1 MLYKVGHKMNATFN
15 DVKLTDVVV
24 DAVLA
29 VGLFGDLA
37 KVSRPAVIAA
47 TPVESFIDNLL

>member
-1 MLYKVGHKMNATFN
+1 MNATFN
-15 DVKLTDVVV
+15 DVKLTSVVV

-47 TPVESFIDNLL
+47 TPVESFKDNLL